1 MKKRFANTVNNG
13 QNEYQQKRVDN
24 DIFNGYVSLVKILK
38 VENPWII
45 TDEEETRCILDENY
59 HWLEIYPDNKNY
71 AITAMFNTKNQV
83 VEWYF
88 DMTKFNGI
96 ENGIPYI
103 IDLYL
108 DIVFKSNGKW
118 ITLDEDELEEALN
131 LGDITKEDYDLAYK
145 TYNEIIGLY
154 GNDFESLKNLTHT
167 LLNEFNN

>member
-1 MKKRFANTVNNG
+1 
-13 QNEYQQKRVDN
+13 
-24 DIFNGYVSLVKILK
+24 
-38 VENPWII
+38 
-45 TDEEETRCILDENY
+45 
-59 HWLEIYPDNKNY
+59 
-71 AITAMFNTKNQV
+71 
-83 VEWYF
+83 
-88 DMTKFNGI
+88 MTKFNGI

-145 TYNEIIGLY
+145 TYNEIIELY
-154 GNDFESLKNLTHT
+154 GNDFESLKNLTHK

>member
-13 QNEYQQKRVDN
+13 QNEYRQKRVDN

-83 VEWYF
+83 VE
-88 DMTKFNGI
+88 
-96 ENGIPYI
+96 
-103 IDLYL
+103 
-108 DIVFKSNGKW
+108 
-118 ITLDEDELEEALN
+118 
-131 LGDITKEDYDLAYK
+131 
-145 TYNEIIGLY
+145 
-154 GNDFESLKNLTHT
+154 
-167 LLNEFNN
+167 